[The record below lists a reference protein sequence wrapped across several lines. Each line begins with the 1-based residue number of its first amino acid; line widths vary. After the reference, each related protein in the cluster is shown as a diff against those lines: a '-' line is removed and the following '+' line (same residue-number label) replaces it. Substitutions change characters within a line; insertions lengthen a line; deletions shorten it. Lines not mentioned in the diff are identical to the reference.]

1 MSGAG
6 GWLRHAGDAARV
18 AAERGDLWLPGALGA
33 LAYLAWLPLVLTV
46 AVAPRTSDLAFL
58 GASLFGSEI
67 FPLNVVLIAV
77 LAALGM
83 LVACLLAAFAEASLL
98 RAMGLGTPN
107 RSMPRELEVIFS
119 VMMVAVLPAVTVA
132 AVLIS
137 AAAAVAPAEFAAPDL
152 GLPLALRI
160 ALRLVPLFLLLAV
173 AAWLG
178 QAFGATAIRKA
189 VGRDALPLGA
199 ATTGALRDLVQH
211 PMRRLG
217 LALTALVADLLAVV
231 LALALL
237 RVLWAPIAADLT
249 GGQLVSPQALLLLVG
264 FVAIWLA
271 VILAF
276 GALHVWISTWWSL
289 ELGAEGEPAPIEP
302 REAQS

>member
-1 MSGAG
+1 VSGAS

-18 AAERGDLWLPGALGA
+18 AAERGDLWLPGALAA
-33 LAYLAWLPLVLTV
+33 LTYLAWLPLVLTV
-46 AVAPRTSDLAFL
+46 AVPPRTSDLVFV
-58 GASLFGSEI
+58 GAGLFSSEI

-77 LAALGM
+77 LAAVGM
-83 LVACLLAAFAEASLL
+83 LIACLLAAFAEASLL

-119 VMMVAVLPAVTVA
+119 VMMVALLPGVTVA

-137 AAAAVAPAEFAAPDL
+137 AAAVVAPSEFGAPDL
-152 GLPLALRI
+152 GLPLALRV
-160 ALRLVPLFLLLAV
+160 ALRLGPLLAALGL

-178 QAFGATAIRKA
+178 QAFGAVAIRRA

-199 ATTGALRDLVQH
+199 AVKAALRDLVQH
-211 PMRRLG
+211 PLRRLG
-217 LALTALVADLLAVV
+217 LALSALLADLLAVA
-231 LALALL
+231 LAVALL

-249 GGQLVSPQALLLLVG
+249 AGQIIRPQALLLLVG

-289 ELGAEGEPAPIEP
+289 ELGAVGERTPIEP
-302 REAQS
+302 SEALS